1 MGPIPEMDE
10 RSSRKL
16 PPTIRPSRLRY
27 DAINAW
33 MAEQR
38 RNPSGRNLGGRKVGW
53 KLMVVGKYFKRIINN
68 VPASLR
74 IVV

>member
-1 MGPIPEMDE
+1 METLVEKIAAYDPAVQ
-10 RSSRKL
+10 
-16 PPTIRPSRLRY
+16 LRY
-27 DAINAW
+27 DAVNAW

-53 KLMVVGKYFKRIINN
+53 KLMVVGKCFERIINN
-68 VPASLR
+68 VPASFR